1 MSPRRVALVTGSN
14 RGLGFEIARQLAR
27 KGLETIVTGRDP
39 RQAEAAA
46 ESLRAEGFSVTARTL
61 DVTDDESVSRLAAGL
76 ASEPGR
82 LDVLVNNAGI
92 SGDASQSASTIDLED
107 LHRTFETNF
116 FGAWRM
122 AKAAIPLM
130 RRHGYGRIVNVSSG
144 MGSLTEPSGAEW
156 PAYCTSK
163 TALNSFTR
171 ALAAELDG
179 ENILVNS
186 ACPGWVRTSM
196 GGKGAPLTPEE
207 GADTP
212 VWLATLEDGGPTG
225 GFFRNRRPAAW

>member
-1 MSPRRVALVTGSN
+1 VTGSN

-27 KGLETIVTGRDP
+27 RGLETIVTGRDAA
-39 RQAEAAA
+39 QAEAAA
-46 ESLRAEGFSVTARTL
+46 AELRAEGLAVTARVL
-61 DVTDDESVSRLAAGL
+61 DVAEDESVSRLMRSLAA
-76 ASEPGR
+76 APGR

-92 SGDASQSASTIDLED
+92 SGDDSQSAWAIDLED
-107 LHRTFETNF
+107 LHRVFETNF

-122 AKAAIPLM
+122 ARAAIPLM
-130 RRHGYGRIVNVSSG
+130 RRNRYGRIVNVSSG
-144 MGSLTEPSGAEW
+144 MGSLTEPYGGW
-156 PAYCTSK
+156 PAYSTSK
-163 TALNSFTR
+163 TALNSLTR
-171 ALAAELDG
+171 ALAAELEA

-196 GGKGAPLTPEE
+196 GGEGAPLSVEE

>member
-1 MSPRRVALVTGSN
+1 VTGSN

-27 KGLETIVTGRDP
+27 KGLDTIVTGRDP
-39 RQAEAAA
+39 RQAEQAAA
-46 ESLRAEGFSVTARTL
+46 VLRGEGLSVSARTL
-61 DVTDDESVSRLAAGL
+61 DVADDESVSRLAVSL
-76 ASEPGR
+76 APEPGR

-92 SGDASQSASTIDLED
+92 SGDASQSPSAIDLED

-122 AKAAIPLM
+122 AKVAIPLM

-144 MGSLTEPSGAEW
+144 MGSLTEPSGAMW

-163 TALNSFTR
+163 TALNSLTR
-171 ALAAELDG
+171 VLAAELDG

-196 GGKGAPLTPEE
+196 GGKGAPLSPEE

-212 VWLATLEDGGPTG
+212 VWLATLEEGGPTG

>member
-1 MSPRRVALVTGSN
+1 VTGSN

-27 KGLETIVTGRDP
+27 KGLDVIVTGRDL
-39 RQAEAAA
+39 REAEAAA
-46 ESLRAEGFSVTARTL
+46 AALRAEGLSVTARTL
-61 DVTDDESVSRLAAGL
+61 DVTDDESVSRLAVGL
-76 ASEPGR
+76 AAEPGR

-92 SGDASQSASTIDLED
+92 SGDGSQSASAIDIED

-122 AKAAIPLM
+122 AKATIPLM

-144 MGSLTEPSGAEW
+144 MGSLTEPSGAMW

-171 ALAAELDG
+171 ALSAELEG

-196 GGKGAPLTPEE
+196 GGKGAPLSPEE

>member
-1 MSPRRVALVTGSN
+1 MSERRVALVTGSN

-27 KGLETIVTGRDP
+27 RGLETIVTGRDAA
-39 RQAEAAA
+39 QAEAAA
-46 ESLRAEGFSVTARTL
+46 AELRAEGLAVTARVL
-61 DVTDDESVSRLAAGL
+61 DVAEHESVSRLMRSLAA
-76 ASEPGR
+76 APGR

-92 SGDASQSASTIDLED
+92 SGDDSQSAWAIDLED
-107 LHRTFETNF
+107 LHRVFETNF

-122 AKAAIPLM
+122 ARAAIPLM
-130 RRHGYGRIVNVSSG
+130 RRNRYGRIVNVSSG
-144 MGSLTEPSGAEW
+144 MGSLTEPYGGW
-156 PAYCTSK
+156 PAYSTSK
-163 TALNSFTR
+163 TALNSLTR
-171 ALAAELDG
+171 ALAAELEA

-196 GGKGAPLTPEE
+196 GGEGAPLSVEE